1 MEWSSIASKIIGMG
15 LPILGT
21 ALLGPLGGTAAGL
34 IAKALGLTDV
44 TPAAIDTAL
53 SGDSAIAIQKLQTA
67 QAEYVAMVQAEATVA
82 GVQLKEVGDTIRS
95 ELQAVTQLGGGMGK
109 FLTFLQVS
117 WRPIFA
123 YETIAECTGLAVIA
137 AHEIWTGD
145 FQTLNAMM
153 QFSGFLQFYFGLKF
167 AMLGVYSWGRTR
179 EKIEGAPDIGNAG
192 DSTGGV
198 VGAVIKAIRNRP
210 Q

>member
-1 MEWSSIASKIIGMG
+1 MDWSSIASKIIGMG

-21 ALLGPLGGTAAGL
+21 ALLGPLGGTAAQL
-34 IAKALGLTDV
+34 IAKALGLSDC
-44 TPAAIDTAL
+44 TPIAIDTAL
-53 SGDSAIAIQKLQTA
+53 SGDSAVAVQKLQSA

-82 GVQLKEVGDTIRS
+82 GVQLHEVADTIQAELRS
-95 ELQAVTQLGGGMGK
+95 VTQLGGRMGK

-117 WRPIFA
+117 WRPVFA
-123 YETIAECTGLAVIA
+123 YETIGECSGLAVIA

-145 FQTLNAMM
+145 FATLNAMM

-179 EKIEGAPDIGNAG
+179 EKIEGAA
-192 DSTGGV
+192 DSDGATPNTGGV
-198 VGAVIKAIRNRP
+198 VNAVINAIRNRS
-210 Q
+210 

>member
-1 MEWSSIASKIIGMG
+1 MDWSSIASKIIGMG

-21 ALLGPLGGTAAGL
+21 ALLGPLGGTAAQL
-34 IAKALGLTDV
+34 IAKALGLSDC

-53 SGDSAIAIQKLQTA
+53 SGDSAVAIQKLQSA

-82 GVQLKEVGDTIRS
+82 GVQLHEVADTIKS
-95 ELQAVTQLGGGMGK
+95 ELQAVTQLGGWMGK

-117 WRPIFA
+117 WRPVFA
-123 YETIAECTGLAVIA
+123 YETIFECTGLAVIA
-137 AHEIWTGD
+137 AHEIWTAD
-145 FQTLNAMM
+145 FTTLNAMM

-179 EKIEGAPDIGNAG
+179 EKIEGVATE
-192 DSTGGV
+192 TGGV
-198 VGAVIKAIRNRP
+198 NSGGIVNAVINAVRNRS
-210 Q
+210 

>member
-1 MEWSSIASKIIGMG
+1 MDWSGIASKLIGLG

-21 ALLGPLGGTAAGL
+21 ALLGPLGGTAAAL

-44 TPAAIDTAL
+44 TPASIDTAL
-53 SGDSAIAIQKLQTA
+53 SGDSAVAIQKLQSA

-82 GVQLKEVGDTIRS
+82 GVQLHEVGETIRAEVGS
-95 ELQAVTQLGGGMGK
+95 VMALGGRTGK

-123 YETIAECTGLAVIA
+123 YETIFECTGLAVIG
-137 AHEIWTGD
+137 AHETWTGD

-153 QFSGFLQFYFGLKF
+153 QFSGFLQYYFGLKF
-167 AMLGVYSWGRTR
+167 ALLGVYSWGRTK
-179 EKIEGAPDIGNAG
+179 EKVEGTAVTAEDTGGAPGI
-192 DSTGGV
+192 V
-198 VGAVIKAIRNRP
+198 QAVIKAVRNR
-210 Q
+210 